1 MWGLCGLMGAKKAQT
16 VQRLCVGSVGCW
28 LALTCLCDDM
38 LVVYCGRVSKIYNL
52 QVQYVLFW
60 AKQGQTYHETKKKLL
75 RIVSSSFISLLLLKI
90 LGALWDHQNPL

>member
-1 MWGLCGLMGAKKAQT
+1 MWGLCGLMEAKKAQT

-60 AKQGQTYHETKKKLL
+60 AKQGQAGPSRAAPGRAGPGSEGCEKAG
-75 RIVSSSFISLLLLKI
+75 RPA
-90 LGALWDHQNPL
+90 ALYGLDM